1 MRTIFQIARSELKS
15 LFCSPIAWFVLF
27 IYTFQLSYGFT
38 ELLNGKLVNEVM
50 GQKLDNLT
58 FDIFISGFGSPLFKT
73 VVSSLFLYIP
83 LLTMGLMSREYSS
96 GSIKLLLSSPITEVQ
111 IILGKYFS
119 MLAYGVIMMLII
131 AVYIIFGAFAI
142 KDIDLPLLIAG
153 VVSIYLLFC
162 FYSAVGL
169 FFSCITSY
177 QIVAALGT
185 IVTMVFFQFVGGLF
199 QTIPFVSE
207 LTFWLSS
214 STHGLIRGLISSDH
228 VLYFVLLP
236 TMFVVLSI
244 LNIKFQRQKKSIL
257 NKTLQYA
264 GIFLLTLVIGYATSR
279 PKTTFYWDVT
289 RFKQA
294 TLTPKSQKILSRF
307 KGEPILTSYVNFMGN
322 PRIVDKGYPGNINGD
337 KFVFGQYIRFKPD
350 MKMRYVYY
358 YENVQTCNSNEC
370 DTKDQN
376 EFIELTKK
384 TAHIHSINFNKAL
397 TGDDIR
403 KDVDDKEA
411 ENGFVRT
418 FEDDGLPKAYIRMY
432 PNDLSPY
439 PGENEISTA
448 LSAML
453 DGAEKIGFIA
463 GHGERDLDGTA
474 DQDYSGFP
482 NSRSSRNSLINK
494 GFYPF
499 KLKMDEQIPA
509 DVNIIVIADMKIP
522 FSADELKNIENYIER
537 GGNLVI
543 NTDINRMKQMEPLL
557 QLLGVE
563 TVPGILAQC
572 TQGYPPT
579 SVFAYFTEKNKMVN
593 TYLPNS
599 RERRIP
605 IVMKG
610 CVGLVQKS
618 DKGFDVESLLEAR
631 QGTWNVTATSN
642 PDEIVE
648 DSIAANTSAMYST
661 ALSLTKNRENKE
673 QRILIFGD
681 SDWFSKGELNAGW
694 TFAIANNA
702 MITNMFKWMSYDKYP
717 ISFDRPSLPDNEL
730 YFKFKHKG
738 MSNLFFLFLFP
749 SLWFIW
755 GGIVWYRRRS
765 K

>member
-1 MRTIFQIARSELKS
+1 MSTIFQIAKSELKS
-15 LFCSPIAWFVLF
+15 LFCSPIAWFVLV
-27 IYTFQLSYGFT
+27 IYTFQLGYGFT
-38 ELLNGKLVNEVM
+38 EMLNSKLVNGVM
-50 GQKLDNLT
+50 GQNLENLT
-58 FDIFISGFGSPLFKT
+58 FEVFISGFGSPLFKT

-111 IILGKYFS
+111 IVLGKYFS

-131 AVYIIFGAFAI
+131 AVYIIFGALAI
-142 KDIDLPLLIAG
+142 KDIDLPLLIAA
-153 VVSIYLLFC
+153 VAAIFLLFC
-162 FYSAVGL
+162 FYSAIGL

-185 IVTMVFFQFVGGLF
+185 IFTMVFFQYVGGLF
-199 QTIPFVSE
+199 QTIPFVGE
-207 LTFWLSS
+207 VTFWLSS
-214 STHGLIRGLISSDH
+214 SAHGLIRGLISSDH
-228 VLYFVLLP
+228 VFYFILLS
-236 TMFVVLSI
+236 TMFVVFSI

-264 GIFLLTLVIGYATSR
+264 AIFLLTLVIGYATSR
-279 PKTTFYWDVT
+279 PKTTLYWDVT

-294 TLTPKSQKILSRF
+294 TLTPKSQKILSWF
-307 KGEPILTSYVNFMGN
+307 NGEPILTSYVNFMGN
-322 PRIVDKGYPGNINGD
+322 PHIIDKGYPGNINGD
-337 KFVFGQYIRFKPD
+337 KLTFGQYVRFKPD
-350 MKMRYVYY
+350 IKMRYVYY
-358 YENVQTCNSNEC
+358 YENVQTCHSNGCE
-370 DTKDQN
+370 THDQN
-376 EFIELTKK
+376 GFIELAKK
-384 TAHIHSINFNKAL
+384 TARINSINFNKAL

-403 KDVDDKEA
+403 QDIDDKEA

-418 FEDDGLPKAYIRMY
+418 FEVDGLPKAYIRMY

-448 LSAML
+448 LSAMH

-482 NSRSSRNSLINK
+482 NSRSTRHSLINK
-494 GFYPF
+494 GFYPY
-499 KLKMDEQIPA
+499 KLKVEEQIPA
-509 DVNIIVIADMKIP
+509 DVNIIVIADVKVP
-522 FSADELKNIENYIER
+522 FSDEELENIENYIER

-543 NTDINRMKQMEPLL
+543 NTDINRMRQMEPLL
-557 QLLGVE
+557 QLLGVG
-563 TVPGILAQC
+563 TVSGILAQC
-572 TQGYPPT
+572 NQGYPPT
-579 SVFAYFTEKNKMVN
+579 SVFTYFPDENKMAN
-593 TYLPNS
+593 SYLPGFKD
-599 RERRIP
+599 RRIP

-610 CVGLVQKS
+610 CVGLVKKS
-618 DKGFDVESLLEAR
+618 DKGFEVESLLEAR
-631 QGTWNVTATSN
+631 QGTWNVVSTSN

-648 DSIAANTSAMYST
+648 DSIAANTSAIYST
-661 ALSLTKNRENKE
+661 ALSLTRRIENKE

-681 SDWFSKGELNAGW
+681 SDWFSKGELSAGW
-694 TFAIANNA
+694 TFAVANNA

-749 SLWFIW
+749 ILWFIW
-755 GGIVWYRRRS
+755 GAIVWYRRRIN
-765 K
+765 